1 MGDKGGADDLF
12 FAAAGEAAREQG
24 KIVPADEHHTYDE
37 KKDDGFDD
45 EEHAVETQDGVT
57 VPTDEE
63 METLRHIADRINW
76 STYLIAFVEA
86 TERFAYYGSTAVFT
100 NFIQQPLPD
109 GSRTGAGGKDGQSGA
124 LGKGQQTANG
134 LSTFNSMW
142 SYCTPLFGAY
152 IADTY
157 FGRYKTIMYAISICL
172 IGHILLIVAALPTVI
187 TKPDTSIGVLALG
200 MIIMGLGT
208 GGFKS
213 NISPLIAEQQR
224 SLKPFIRVKKNG
236 ERVIVDP
243 AMTTARIYMWF
254 YFFTN
259 IGSLVGPIG
268 MTYGE
273 KYIGFWF
280 SFMLPTIVYLLC
292 PVVLFVARKRY
303 RHTKPEG
310 SVLIRSVR
318 LWSFAAK
325 GRWSLNPVKTWRSM
339 HDDSFWENVKPSHLP
354 VDRRPTWMTFDDKW
368 VDEVRRGFK
377 ACAVFVWFPLYWLP
391 YNQITNNLTS
401 QAAVM
406 TTNGLP
412 NDVINN
418 LDPFALLIMIPIHDL
433 FIYPFARR
441 IGIRVTPLRKITAG
455 FLTGTL
461 AMLAASVVQHYIY
474 KTSPCGYHAADP
486 TCDVSPLNVW
496 IQTPSY
502 VLIAM
507 SEIYASITG
516 LEYAFTKAPA
526 NMKSV
531 VMSMFLFSSAI
542 SYALGEA
549 FVSLSTDPLLVW
561 NYGVM
566 GVLAF
571 VGGVLFW
578 ATFYKLDSQEEELN
592 AIEVGHYHQHAEP
605 EADKA

>member
-1 MGDKGGADDLF
+1 MGDKADGDLF

-24 KIVPADEHHTYDE
+24 KIVPADEHIISE
-37 KKDDGFDD
+37 KKDGFDD
-45 EEHAVETQDGVT
+45 EEHTVEAQEGVS
-57 VPTDEE
+57 VPTEEE
-63 METLRHIADRINW
+63 METLRHVADRVNF

-86 TERFAYYGSTAVFT
+86 AERFSYYGSTAVFT
-100 NFIQQPLPD
+100 NFIQQPLPE

-134 LSTFNSMW
+134 LITFNSMW
-142 SYCTPLFGAY
+142 TYCTPLLGAY

-157 FGRYKTIMYAISICL
+157 LGRYRTIMYAIGICL
-172 IGHILLIVAALPTVI
+172 IGHILLIVASVPTVI
-187 TKPDTSIGVLALG
+187 TKPDSSIAVLSIA
-200 MIIMGLGT
+200 MIVMGLGT

-259 IGSLVGPIG
+259 VGSLVGPIG

-280 SFMLPTIVYLLC
+280 SFMLPTVVYLSC
-292 PVVLFVARKRY
+292 PLVLFIARNRY

-310 SVLIRSVR
+310 SVLVRAVR

-325 GRWSLNPVKTWRSM
+325 GRWSFNPVKTWRSM

-354 VDRRPTWMTFDDKW
+354 VDRRPVWMTFDDKW

-401 QAAVM
+401 QAATM
-406 TTNGLP
+406 TTNGVP

-418 LDPFALLIMIPIHDL
+418 LDPFALLIFIPIHDL
-433 FIYPFARR
+433 FLYPGLRR

-455 FLTGTL
+455 FFTGAL
-461 AMLAASVVQHYIY
+461 SMLAAAVLQHYIY

-486 TCDVSPLNVW
+486 TCEVSPLNVW

-502 VLIAM
+502 VLIAV

-571 VGGVLFW
+571 VGGILFW
-578 ATFYKLDSQEEELN
+578 ATFYKLDRQEEALN
-592 AIEVGHYHQHAEP
+592 NLETGHLNEHEP
-605 EADKA
+605 AGEKAV